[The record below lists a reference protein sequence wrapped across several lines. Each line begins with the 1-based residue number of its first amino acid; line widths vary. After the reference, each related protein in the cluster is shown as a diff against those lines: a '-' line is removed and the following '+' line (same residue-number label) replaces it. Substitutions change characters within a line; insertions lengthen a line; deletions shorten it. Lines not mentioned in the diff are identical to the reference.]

1 MIKTWNTDAD
11 EMLKEKIKALRE
23 ALKEIEPKCGLKACV
38 DTEKDCPVYG
48 NDKKKCV
55 FYVLSDELDQAENYP
70 DTYKSWQADRVLK
83 NREKDIA
90 DYDCMAAE
98 AQAALELERDGQA
111 STKTADLVRNARSL
125 AQAKND
131 EFQAVANRKNQLET
145 VRGK

>member
-1 MIKTWNTDAD
+1 MAITWNSNAD

-23 ALKEIEPKCGLKACV
+23 ALKEIVPKCGLKACV
-38 DTEKDCPVYG
+38 GTEKDCPVYG

-70 DTYKSWQADRVLK
+70 DTYKSWQKSRVLA

-90 DYDCMAAE
+90 DFDCMAAE
-98 AQAALELERDGQA
+98 AQAALELERDGQV

-131 EFQAVANRKNQLET
+131 EFQAAANRKNQLET

>member
-1 MIKTWNTDAD
+1 MAITWNSNAD
-11 EMLKEKIKALRE
+11 EMLKEKIKALKD

-70 DTYKSWQADRVLK
+70 DTYKTWKASRVLA

-90 DYDCMAAE
+90 DYDCILAE
-98 AQAALELERDGQA
+98 AQAALELERDGQV

-131 EFQAVANRKNQLET
+131 EFQAAANRKNQLET